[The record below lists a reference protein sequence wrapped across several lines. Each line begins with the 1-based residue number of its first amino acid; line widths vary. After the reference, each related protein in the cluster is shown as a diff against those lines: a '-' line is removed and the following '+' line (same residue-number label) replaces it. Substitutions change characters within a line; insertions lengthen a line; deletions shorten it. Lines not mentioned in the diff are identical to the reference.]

1 MPILIFALGLLSG
14 IVLTIIIG
22 IVVAIKYNKEK

>member
-1 MPILIFALGLLSG
+1 MPILIFALGFLSG

>member
-1 MPILIFALGLLSG
+1 MPILIFALGVLSG

>member
-1 MPILIFALGLLSG
+1 MPILIFALGFLSG
-14 IVLTIIIG
+14 IVFTIIIG

>member
-22 IVVAIKYNKEK
+22 IIVAIKYNKEK